1 MNKKGPQKKT
11 SVKNMMHPIVKLIS
25 IEITNAADVHCIDIC
40 YLHEFFFEKFFS
52 VSFWPWMK

>member
-1 MNKKGPQKKT
+1 MT